1 MSRRFSS
8 LFGLRRFSF
17 GLFAGAGSPNARAG
31 GGETGEGSSGR
42 DPDHVCGVRE
52 AGAVREA
59 AEQTA
64 VHTDSAAEQVTLG
77 PAACRSWPAGP
88 VQEFRWNQESATRN
102 DPGLNLQC
110 LSLCTYCSCNFV
122 YSRIT
127 FIKSPV
133 ILLENFSARLTNVTA
148 LCPSHVIAAA
158 T

>member
-1 MSRRFSS
+1 MEVQFRSV
-8 LFGLRRFSF
+8 
-17 GLFAGAGSPNARAG
+17 AGAGSANARAG
-31 GGETGEGSSGR
+31 GGETGESSSGR

-64 VHTDSAAEQVTLG
+64 VHTDFAPEQVTLG
-77 PAACRSWPAGP
+77 PAACCSWPEGP
-88 VQEFRWNQESATRN
+88 VQEFSWNQNSATRN

-110 LSLCTYCSCNFV
+110 LSRCAYCNCNFI

-133 ILLENFSARLTNVTA
+133 ILLENLQHESNKSRGPPTPVT
-148 LCPSHVIAAA
+148 
-158 T
+158 